1 MRFPISPHVRYPEG
15 LALFFSHQRELLASK
30 VLEIGRSHLNGGARD
45 RDKKIDARA
54 EEAVR
59 WLQKAFT
66 LAEHLDDTL
75 TAGAV
80 ELKVGNVFYRIVQ
93 LMVDICGLSEA
104 Y

>member
-1 MRFPISPHVRYPEG
+1 MLFPIPPHVRYPEG
-15 LALFFSHQRELLASK
+15 LDLFFSHQRELLASK

-45 RDKKIDARA
+45 WDKKIDSRA
-54 EEAVR
+54 EEAVM

-80 ELKVGNVFYRIVQ
+80 ELKV
-93 LMVDICGLSEA
+93 
-104 Y
+104 